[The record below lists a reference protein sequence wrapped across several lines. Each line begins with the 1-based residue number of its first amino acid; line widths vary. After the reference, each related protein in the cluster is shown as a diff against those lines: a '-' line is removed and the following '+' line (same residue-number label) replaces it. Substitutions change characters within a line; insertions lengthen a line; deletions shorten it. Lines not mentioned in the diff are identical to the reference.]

1 MKLKTILSAAIFP
14 KKASTKVNS
23 SLQGLAYLTC
33 RGTIYK
39 ECGFA
44 IGIVI
49 CWKGFGGVQK

>member
-14 KKASTKVNS
+14 KKVPTKVNS

-33 RGTIYK
+33 LGTIYK
-39 ECGFA
+39 ECVFA

-49 CWKGFGGVQK
+49 CWEGFGGVQK